1 MKSAT
6 PIVQIKKMAQGD
18 KKTGNPKDNHV
29 FAVLAASG
37 QIKIFR
43 IVANE
48 HSVRMQELKE
58 LAKDLTPSGEQVAS
72 PSALGGT
79 YLQLS
84 PLASLPNGAIIC
96 PKRQGQQHAIQMWNV
111 NKNQIDKNASCAGCT
126 GACTIF

>member
-1 MKSAT
+1 MT
-6 PIVQIKKMAQGD
+6 QGD
-18 KKTGNPKDNHV
+18 KKTGNPHV

-37 QIKIFR
+37 QIKIFQ

-58 LAKDLTPSGEQVAS
+58 LAKDLTPSGEQAAS

-96 PKRQGQQHAIQMWNV
+96 PKRQGQ
-111 NKNQIDKNASCAGCT
+111 
-126 GACTIF
+126 

>member
-1 MKSAT
+1 
-6 PIVQIKKMAQGD
+6 MAQGD
-18 KKTGNPKDNHV
+18 KKTGNPHV

-58 LAKDLTPSGEQVAS
+58 LAKDLTPSGEQAS
-72 PSALGGT
+72 PSALGGA

-84 PLASLPNGAIIC
+84 PLAALPNGAIIC
-96 PKRQGQQHAIQMWNV
+96 PKRQGQ
-111 NKNQIDKNASCAGCT
+111 
-126 GACTIF
+126 